1 MVSLDKAIIAHI
13 KVQGKA
19 FEIFVDPDAGLAYRL
34 GQKKDLNNV
43 LVVEEIFTDA
53 KASERAKAAELQKA
67 FQTTDAFLIAEKIL
81 KEGELALTTEQKR
94 HMMEEKR
101 KQIAQLIA
109 REATDP
115 RTGAPHPLARIVAS
129 MDKVRLDIDPW
140 QDAAAQMD
148 KIISALRIE
157 LPIKMEKK
165 RIAINVPAIHA
176 HRAYGLLK
184 SQHVEREEW
193 GADGSLMGVVNVPA
207 GMVGEFLDKLN
218 KATSGDNQTKML
230 DAGK

>member
-1 MVSLDKAIIAHI
+1 MVSLDKSIIAHI
-13 KVQGKA
+13 KVQGKQ
-19 FEIFVDPDAGLAYRL
+19 FEIYVDPDAGLAYRQ
-34 GQKKDLNNV
+34 GQKKELNNV
-43 LVVEEIFTDA
+43 LPVEEIFTDA
-53 KASERAKAAELQKA
+53 KASERAKSSDLQKA
-67 FQTTDAFLIAEKIL
+67 FGTQDVFAIAERIL

-94 HMMEEKR
+94 KMMELKR
-101 KQIAQLIA
+101 KQIAQLIS

-115 RTGAPHPLARIVAS
+115 RTGAPHPLVRIEAA
-129 MDKVRLDIDPW
+129 MDKVRLDIDPM

-148 KIISALRIE
+148 KVISALRIE

-165 RIAINVPAIHA
+165 RIAIKVPAVHA

-184 SQHVEREEW
+184 GQHMEKEEW
-193 GADGSLMGVVNVPA
+193 GSDGSLMGVITIPA

-230 DAGK
+230 

>member
-1 MVSLDKAIIAHI
+1 MVSLDKAIIAHMKI
-13 KVQGKA
+13 EGKL
-19 FEIFVDPDAGLAYRL
+19 FEIYVDPDAGLAYRL
-34 GQKKDLNNV
+34 GQKKELNNV

-67 FQTTDAFLIAEKIL
+67 FHTQDVFVIAEKIL
-81 KEGELALTTEQKR
+81 KDGELALTTDQK
-94 HMMEEKR
+94 HKMMEQKR

-115 RTGAPHPLARIVAS
+115 RTGAPHPLARIEAS
-129 MDKVRLDIDPW
+129 MDKVRLDIDPM

-148 KIISALRIE
+148 KVISALRLE

-165 RIAINVPAIHA
+165 RIAIKVPAIHA
-176 HRAYGLLK
+176 HRAFGLLK
-184 SQHVEREEW
+184 SQHMEREEW
-193 GADGSLMGVVNVPA
+193 GSDGSLMGVITIPA